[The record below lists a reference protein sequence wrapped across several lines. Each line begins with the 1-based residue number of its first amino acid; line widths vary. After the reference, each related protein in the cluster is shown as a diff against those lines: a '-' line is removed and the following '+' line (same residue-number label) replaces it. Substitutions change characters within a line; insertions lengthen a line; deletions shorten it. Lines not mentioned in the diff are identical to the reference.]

1 MNYVSKLIQIAL
13 NEVGYT
19 EKASN
24 KNLDDKTANAGS
36 KNYTKYARD
45 LDQTLNFYN
54 GKKNGYAWCDVFADW
69 CFVEAFGVE
78 EAKKLLCQPEKS
90 LGAGCGYSMNYYK
103 NKGQFHT
110 KPAIGDQIFFY
121 NKTKTGIAH
130 TGIVYDVDDTYVYT
144 VEGNTS
150 PSSGVVDNGGMVCKK
165 SYALNYDRIAG
176 YGRPNYDP
184 EPVVEPTS
192 APTPKPAAPRNYLM
206 KGDKGAEVKAMQE
219 DLIFAGYSCGKDGAD
234 GSFGG
239 NTEKALKAFQDD
251 YKLEVDGKY
260 GPKSKAKLEE
270 LVAKKKAK
278 KTTVTYIT
286 HRIPSNK
293 WGNEIKGYNLTN
305 DMGYSGVFGQEIDK
319 VAIKLSEGKITY
331 TAHRNG
337 RWGGEI
343 QGYSKSDTNKYA
355 GSTNRAIDAIAI
367 KAEGINGTLKY
378 RVHRKTDNKWGNWIT
393 GYSKTDTNKYAG
405 SFGKAIDAIQIAIE

>member
-24 KNLDDKTANAGS
+24 KNLDDKTTNAGS

-54 GKKNGYAWCDVFADW
+54 GKKNGYAWCDVFTDW

-110 KPAIGDQIFFY
+110 EKPQKGDQIFFY
-121 NKTKTGIAH
+121 NKTKTSIAH

-184 EPVVEPTS
+184 EPKEE
-192 APTPKPAAPRNYLM
+192 APAPAKPRNYLM
-206 KGDKGAEVKAMQE
+206 KGDKGTEVKAMQE
-219 DLIFAGYSCGKDGAD
+219 DLIFVGYFCGKDGAD

-239 NTEKALKAFQDD
+239 NTERALKDFQGD

-260 GPKSKAKLEE
+260 GSKSKTKLAEV
-270 LVAKKKAK
+270 VANKKIK

-286 HRIPSNK
+286 HRIPDNK
-293 WGNEIKGYNLTN
+293 WGNEIVGYNLTD
-305 DMGYSGVFGQEIDK
+305 DMGYSGSFGKEIDK
-319 VAIKLSEGKITY
+319 VAIKLSEGKIIY

-337 RWGGEI
+337 KWGGEI

-355 GSTNRAIDAIAI
+355 GSTNRPIDAIAI

-393 GYSKTDTNKYAG
+393 GYSMTDTNKYAG
-405 SFGKAIDAIQIAIE
+405 SFGKTIDAIQIAIE

>member
-1 MNYVSKLIQIAL
+1 MYYVSKVIKTAL
-13 NEVGYT
+13 NEVGYV

-24 KNLDDKTANAGS
+24 KDLDSKTANAGS
-36 KNYTKYARD
+36 GNYTKYARD
-45 LDQTLNFYN
+45 LDKISGFYN
-54 GKKNGYAWCDVFADW
+54 GKKNGYAWCDVFVDW
-69 CFVEAFGVE
+69 CFIETYGE
-78 EAKKLLCQPEKS
+78 EKGRELLCQPTKS

-110 KPAIGDQIFFY
+110 KPAIGDQIFFK
-121 NKTKTGIAH
+121 NTSGTSITH

-150 PSSGVVDNGGMVCKK
+150 PDEGVVANGGQVCKK
-165 SYALNYDRIAG
+165 KYNLTYAKIAG

-184 EPVVEPTS
+184 EPAIEPTP

-206 KGDKGAEVKAMQE
+206 KGDEGTEVKKMQE
-219 DLIFAGYSCGKDGAD
+219 NLIFVGYSCGKDGAD
-234 GSFGG
+234 GQFGG

-293 WGNEIKGYNLTN
+293 WGNEIKGYNLIN

>member
-1 MNYVSKLIQIAL
+1 MYYASKVIKTAL
-13 NEVGYT
+13 NEVGYV

-24 KNLDDKTANAGS
+24 KDLDNKTANGGS
-36 KNYTKYARD
+36 GNYTKYARD
-45 LDQTLNFYN
+45 LDKISGFYN
-54 GKKNGYAWCDVFADW
+54 GKKNGYAWCDVFVDW
-69 CFVEAFGVE
+69 CFIETYGE
-78 EAKKLLCQPEKS
+78 EKGRELLCQPEKS

-110 KPAIGDQIFFY
+110 KPTIGDQIFFY

-130 TGIVYDVDDTYVYT
+130 TGIVYDVDATKVYT

-150 PSSGVVDNGGMVCKK
+150 DSSGVVDNGGMVCKK

-184 EPVVEPTS
+184 EPKEE
-192 APTPKPAAPRNYLM
+192 APTPSKPRNYLM
-206 KGDKGAEVKAMQE
+206 KGDEGAEVKKMQE
-219 DLIFAGYSCGKDGAD
+219 NLIFVGYSCGKDGAD
-234 GSFGG
+234 GQFGG
-239 NTEKALKAFQDD
+239 NTEKALKAFQND

-260 GPKSKAKLEE
+260 GSKSKAKLEE
-270 LVAKKKAK
+270 VVTKKKTK

-286 HRIPSNK
+286 HRIPGNK
-293 WGNEIKGYNLTN
+293 WGNEIVGYNLTN
-305 DMGYSGVFGQEIDK
+305 DMGYSGVFGKEIDK

-331 TAHRNG
+331 TAHRQG
-337 RWGGEI
+337 RWGNEI
-343 QGYSKSDTNKYA
+343 TGYSKTDINKYA
-355 GSTNRAIDAIAI
+355 GSTNKAIDAIAI

-378 RVHRKTDNKWGNWIT
+378 RVHRKADNKWGNWIT
-393 GYSKTDTNKYAG
+393 GYSLTDTNKYAG